1 MFIELVDALRC
12 PAPHEESWLVAS
24 ADRMEARHIVTGTL
38 GCPVCHA
45 QYPIANGVVDM
56 RRDRAPAERVP
67 RETHVQASPP
77 DDEHVLRLAAFLELT
92 DASGFALL
100 LGPWAGYAPALR
112 AQVETPLVAID
123 PDPAISGEPGISV
136 VLTDGEIPV
145 ASGSARAVAIDAGSV
160 KRAAAAASVARAK
173 GRIVAPLAVAVPAGV
188 RELARDETLWVG
200 EREPDVSA
208 TVTLHVRRS
217 RQP

>member
-56 RRDRAPAERVP
+56 RRDRAPADRVP
-67 RETHVQASPP
+67 RETHAHACTP
-77 DDEHVLRLAAFLELT
+77 DDEHALRLAAFLELT

-100 LGPWAGYAPALR
+100 LGRWAGYAPALR